1 MKILQAIWKA
11 TEVERYGFKEWWT
24 NGSGGE
30 LRFIGWGLI
39 VIVMPIVLLGLA
51 AFFVYSFFR

>member
-1 MKILQAIWKA
+1 MKILRKLWKA
-11 TEVERYGFKEWWT
+11 TEVERYGINEWIT

-39 VIVMPIVLLGLA
+39 VVVMPIALIGGA
-51 AFFVYSFFR
+51 AFFIYSLFR